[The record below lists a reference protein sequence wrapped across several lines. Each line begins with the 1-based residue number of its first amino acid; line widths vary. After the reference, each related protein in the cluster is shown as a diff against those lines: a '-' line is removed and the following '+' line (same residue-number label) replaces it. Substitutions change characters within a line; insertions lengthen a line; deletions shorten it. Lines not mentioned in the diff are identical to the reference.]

1 VAKYLLGRE
10 LAWHDLAFY
19 NADLYEGLRRMM
31 LDAEEGKKSKEEFL
45 SAYCCYFEAPLS
57 GPVAEPLLVEL
68 IPGGSKVPVTPE
80 RVQEYVRLYATFMMV
95 GCVKEE
101 LQGMKEGLT
110 DIIPSELLAGLTAED
125 FQLLLSGGSA
135 DITLSRLKSVI
146 RFNHSHGSSGNICDR
161 FEKMFWRVV
170 GHMNNTQRQQLLY
183 FATGSATLPVACDT
197 PDRVPA
203 VAITIDVIGSSNTES
218 LPMAST
224 CSQRMSIPL
233 YPSYHI
239 LKKKL
244 LQAIQCQ
251 AYGLG

>member
-1 VAKYLLGRE
+1 
-10 LAWHDLAFY
+10 
-19 NADLYEGLRRMM
+19 
-31 LDAEEGKKSKEEFL
+31 
-45 SAYCCYFEAPLS
+45 
-57 GPVAEPLLVEL
+57 
-68 IPGGSKVPVTPE
+68 
-80 RVQEYVRLYATFMMV
+80 
-95 GCVKEE
+95 
-101 LQGMKEGLT
+101 MKEGLT

-146 RFNHSHGSSGNICDR
+146 RFNHTHGSPGNICDR

-170 GHMNNTQRQQLLY
+170 SHMNNTQRQQLLY
-183 FATGSATLPVACDT
+183 FATGSATLPAATDT
-197 PDRVPA
+197 TDRTAA
-203 VAITIDVIGSSNTES
+203 VAITIDVIGGSNTES
-218 LPMAST
+218 LPVAST

-251 AYGLG
+251 AYGPVSYTHLTLPTKA